1 MTKRT
6 QALSRARSKLLATD
20 DASRCPVLDPRT
32 LGRPFHQLQDFTARL
47 GEALGRYFSQRFNR
61 RYGCAF
67 SVGGVRLQLAQTP
80 PGMQWCSYRTAGG
93 QISVALKRSLLLTL
107 LDYRYGGSGE
117 LPPGADAAP
126 ETESEL
132 RLLDLLGRELAA
144 LLQQSIQPEAT
155 AAATDAGPLLLQ
167 PPAAGSQLLQI
178 TLHEN
183 TRQLSGMLWLA
194 LDERWLGQL
203 LASVA
208 PRQLPSPSDEHA
220 TLPLGR
226 QLQLRLNAQL
236 LELQLPLGELLAL
249 RPGDTLPVRLPP
261 LARVQVGDA
270 HLFDAAV
277 AEHDGKLWL
286 TSFQDVE

>member
-6 QALSRARSKLLATD
+6 QSPSSARSKLLAPEV
-20 DASRCPVLDPRT
+20 ASRCPVLDPRT
-32 LGRPFHQLQDFTARL
+32 LGRPFHQLQDFTVRL

-67 SVGGVRLQLAQTP
+67 SIGSVRLQQAQTP

-93 QISVALKRSLLLTL
+93 QISVAMKRSLLLTL

-117 LPPGADAAP
+117 LPPGADTAP

-144 LLQQSIQPEAT
+144 LLQQSIQPEAGE
-155 AAATDAGPLLLQ
+155 ADAGPLLLQ

-183 TRQLSGMLWLA
+183 TRQLSGMMWLA
-194 LDERWLGQL
+194 LDERWLGRL

-208 PRQLPSPSDEHA
+208 PRALPAA
-220 TLPLGR
+220 TEDPAVLPLGR
-226 QLQLRLNAQL
+226 QLQLQLDAQL
-236 LELQLPLGELLAL
+236 LQLQLPLGELMAL

>member
-6 QALSRARSKLLATD
+6 HAPSRARSKLLAAE

-47 GEALGRYFSQRFNR
+47 GEALGRYFFQRFNR

-107 LDYRYGGSGE
+107 LDYRYGGNGE
-117 LPPGADAAP
+117 LPPGAESSP

-144 LLQQSIQPEAT
+144 LLQQSIQPE

-194 LDERWLGQL
+194 LDERWLSQL

-208 PRQLPSPSDEHA
+208 PRQLPSPTEPT

-226 QLQLRLNAQL
+226 QLQLRLHAQL

-261 LARVQVGDA
+261 LARVQVDDA